1 MKIMQHKFV
10 EYIPEDIEQGTL
22 YISMQYAT
30 AVHKCSCG
38 CGEEV
43 VTPFS
48 PTDWKLLFDGDSIS
62 LNPSIGNWG
71 FACKSHYFIKNSQV
85 IWCKQWS
92 NQQIA
97 CGKKHDLKNKSDYY
111 TSNSA
116 TESPKLL
123 KKFWSKVITF
133 FKE

>member
-1 MKIMQHKFV
+1 MQHKFV

>member
-1 MKIMQHKFV
+1 MQHKFV
-10 EYIPEDIEQGTL
+10 EYIPEDIEQGML

-48 PTDWKLLFDGDSIS
+48 PTDWKLLFDGDSVS

-71 FACKSHYFIKNSQV
+71 FACKSHYFIRNSQI

-92 NQQIA
+92 NQQVA
-97 CGKKHDLKNKSDYY
+97 SGKKDDLKNKSNYY
-111 TSNSA
+111 ASNSA

-123 KKFWSKVITF
+123 NKFWKKIKTF